1 LGPALRPL
9 SPNPLALEILPL
21 TDAIALQRY
30 PVMVASW
37 IGLLLSGIALVL
49 SISGLYGVIT
59 YGLSQR
65 QKEIGIR
72 IALGASSRAIVRLIL
87 SQSGRLVAIGAGIGL
102 TLSFSVLGALRA
114 MIDLKNFT
122 MLDPGALAA
131 GVTVIGLAAG
141 VAAYVPSKR
150 ATRVDPS
157 EALRL

>member
-1 LGPALRPL
+1 
-9 SPNPLALEILPL
+9 
-21 TDAIALQRY
+21 
-30 PVMVASW
+30 
-37 IGLLLSGIALVL
+37 
-49 SISGLYGVIT
+49 
-59 YGLSQR
+59 
-65 QKEIGIR
+65 
-72 IALGASSRAIVRLIL
+72 
-87 SQSGRLVAIGAGIGL
+87 VAIGAGIGL

-122 MLDPGALAA
+122 MLDPGAFAA